1 MKGFFGDLFD
11 VNGDDE
17 LDAMERAA
25 DFGMFMEMMEEDER
39 EDADDADWDDEF

>member
-11 VNGDDE
+11 FNGDGK

-25 DFGMFMEMMEEDER
+25 DFGMFAEMMEEDEQ
-39 EDADDADWDDEF
+39 EDADDEEWDDEF

>member
-1 MKGFFGDLFD
+1 
-11 VNGDDE
+11 
-17 LDAMERAA
+17 MERAA